1 MTLRGRL
8 GEKMPATPKNSSAD
22 EARFGAL
29 IRWQSENPY
38 WAEDAREGF
47 FAGWRAAM
55 AEVKKER
62 DHADEIVRQERAE
75 QARWDRSW
83 EGF

>member
-1 MTLRGRL
+1 MSDQ
-8 GEKMPATPKNSSAD
+8 ENSSSD

-29 IRWQSENPY
+29 IRWKSENPY

-62 DHADEIVRQERAE
+62 EHVGEVRRKYGTGQ
-75 QARWDRSW
+75 
-83 EGF
+83 